1 MKTPRIGFPFIVT
14 C

>member
-1 MKTPRIGFPFIVT
+1 MKTPRIGFPFIVI